1 MIATSA
7 EPARPVTGFRQGPY
21 RVMLVDDSVVVRGLF
36 TRALEQ
42 DPEVEVVAS
51 VSNGQQAVAAAARQM
66 LDVVVLDVEMPVMDG
81 LTALPKLLAGDPALK
96 VIIASTLTKRNAEIT
111 LRALT
116 AGASECLAKPTAVQG
131 PAAAADFRR
140 ELLAKVKAL
149 AAARRGGHG
158 GVTARPVPVCAG
170 KALQSPVASSASRDR
185 IVLRNPGAARPEL
198 LAIASSTG
206 GPRAL
211 ISFLG
216 DLDASVTCP
225 ILVTQH
231 MPPTFTTIL
240 AEHIARQ
247 CNRPCREAVD
257 GEPIAANRIYIAPGN
272 YHMTVAASAGQRC
285 IRLDDGPAENFCR
298 PAADA
303 MFRSIARV
311 YGARALIVVLTGMG
325 HDGLHGARLIVEA
338 GGTLLAQDEAT
349 SVIWGMPGAV
359 AQAGL
364 CSAVLPLDQMASR
377 VRRILHGEA
386 R

>member
-1 MIATSA
+1 MVATGA
-7 EPARPVTGFRQGPY
+7 EAVRDATERRPGPY

-36 TRALEQ
+36 TRTLEQ

-51 VSNGQQAVAAAARQM
+51 VGNGQQAVAAAARQK
-66 LDVVVLDVEMPVMDG
+66 LDVVVLDIEMPVMDG
-81 LTALPKLLAGDPALK
+81 LTALPKLLASDPSLK
-96 VIIASTLTKRNAEIT
+96 IIIASTLTRRSAEIT

-116 AGASECLAKPTAVQG
+116 AGASECLAKPTATRD

-149 AAARRGGHG
+149 AAARRGGSG
-158 GVTARPVPVCAG
+158 YVTARTAPV
-170 KALQSPVASSASRDR
+170 ALQSPGTV
-185 IVLRNPGAARPEL
+185 RPEL

-211 ISFLG
+211 VSVLG
-216 DLDASVTCP
+216 DLDASVTVP

-247 CNRPCREAVD
+247 CNRPCAEAVD

-272 YHMTVAASAGQRC
+272 YHMTVETRAGQRC
-285 IRLDDGPAENFCR
+285 IGLDDGPAENFCR
-298 PAADA
+298 PAADP

-311 YGARALIVVLTGMG
+311 YGARALIAVLTGMG
-325 HDGLHGARLIVEA
+325 HDGLRGARLVVEA

-349 SVIWGMPGAV
+349 SVVWGMPGAV
-359 AQAGL
+359 TEAGL
-364 CSAVLPLDQMASR
+364 CSAVLPLDRLAPCI
-377 VRRILHGEA
+377 RRILRGDA
-386 R
+386 P